1 VSLSNRLFLGFK
13 RLSGPHS
20 FRCHTIATF
29 CWKLIQVA
37 GRIVHHAGQVILKL
51 VLDAEKLHLFRQIR
65 KRCLELAV
73 VT

>member
-1 VSLSNRLFLGFK
+1 MSLSNRLFLGFK
-13 RLSGPHS
+13 RLSCPHS

-29 CWKLIQVA
+29 RWKLIQVA

-51 VLDAEKLHLFRQIR
+51 ALDAEKPRLFRQIR